1 MEKLYTVED
10 VAQMTG
16 LTSRTIRNYLADG
29 RLTGRK
35 VGAQWRFTE
44 ENITAIFTEATVSR
58 KNLSSRASAAEIE
71 AFLKPQSRSA
81 VSVCAVVDYP
91 AESAD
96 AVASLIQKLTDQY
109 SGFADSSLRF
119 IDEYD
124 EQNRVARFTIIGE
137 IAQVAKMVK
146 TIRKE

>member
-44 ENITAIFTEATVSR
+44 ENISAIFTEADARQPVR
-58 KNLSSRASAAEIE
+58 SAAADEVQN
-71 AFLKPQSRSA
+71 FLNPQSRS
-81 VSVCAVVDYP
+81 SVTVCSVVDYP
-91 AESAD
+91 AESSD
-96 AVASLIQKLTDQY
+96 AIAPLVQKLTDQY
-109 SGFADSSLRF
+109 QGFGSDTLSFACEFDDVNS
-119 IDEYD
+119 I
-124 EQNRVARFTIIGE
+124 ARFTIIGE
-137 IAQVAKMVK
+137 IAQVAKMIK
-146 TIRKE
+146 TIRKD

>member
-44 ENITAIFTEATVSR
+44 ENISAIFTEADAR
-58 KNLSSRASAAEIE
+58 KPVRSAAVDEVQN
-71 AFLKPQSRSA
+71 FLKPQSRS
-81 VSVCAVVDYP
+81 SVTVCSVVDYP
-91 AESAD
+91 TESSD
-96 AVASLIQKLTDQY
+96 AIASLVQKLTDQY
-109 SGFADSSLRF
+109 QGFGSDTLSFSYEFDDVNL
-119 IDEYD
+119 
-124 EQNRVARFTIIGE
+124 VARFTIIGE
-137 IAQVAKMVK
+137 IAPVAKMIK
-146 TIRKE
+146 TIRKD

>member
-44 ENITAIFTEATVSR
+44 ENIAAIFTEATSR
-58 KNLSSRASAAEIE
+58 KDTGRAAVIEVE
-71 AFLKPQSRSA
+71 AFLKHQSRS
-81 VSVCAVVDYP
+81 SVTVCSVVDYP
-91 AESAD
+91 AESAE
-96 AVASLIQKLTDQY
+96 AVAALVQKLTDQY
-109 SGFADSSLRF
+109 NGFNDPSLRF
-119 IDEYD
+119 FFDFDEK
-124 EQNRVARFTIIGE
+124 NGIARFTIIGE

-146 TIRKE
+146 TIRKD

>member
-44 ENITAIFTEATVSR
+44 ENITAIFTEAGGR
-58 KNLSSRASAAEIE
+58 KDSANAAAAKVE
-71 AFLKPQSRSA
+71 AFLKPQRRS
-81 VSVCAVVDYP
+81 SVTICSVVDYP
-91 AESAD
+91 AESGEAL
-96 AVASLIQKLTDQY
+96 APLVQKLTDQV
-109 SGFADSSLRF
+109 SGFESENLHFHYDFDSTNL
-119 IDEYD
+119 
-124 EQNRVARFTIIGE
+124 VARFTIIGE
-137 IAQVAKMVK
+137 IAQVAKLIK
-146 TIRKE
+146 TIRKD

>member
-44 ENITAIFTEATVSR
+44 ENIAAIFTEA
-58 KNLSSRASAAEIE
+58 SSVKSAGRAAASEVE
-71 AFLKPQSRSA
+71 AFLKHQSRSS
-81 VSVCAVVDYP
+81 VSVCSVVDYP
-91 AESAD
+91 AESAE
-96 AVASLIQKLTDQY
+96 AIAPLVQKLTDQY
-109 SGFADSSLRF
+109 NGFNDPSLRF
-119 IDEYD
+119 FFDFDEK
-124 EQNRVARFTIIGE
+124 NCVARFTIIGE

-146 TIRKE
+146 TIRKD

>member
-44 ENITAIFTEATVSR
+44 ENITAIFTEAGSR
-58 KNLSSRASAAEIE
+58 RDISRAAASEVE
-71 AFLKPQSRSA
+71 AFLKPHSRSS
-81 VSVCAVVDYP
+81 VSVCSVVDYP
-91 AESAD
+91 AESAE
-96 AVASLIQKLTDQY
+96 AVAPLVQKLTDQY
-109 SGFADSSLRF
+109 NGFADPSLRF
-119 IDEYD
+119 IFDFDEK
-124 EQNRVARFTIIGE
+124 NRVARFTIIGE

-146 TIRKE
+146 TIRKD